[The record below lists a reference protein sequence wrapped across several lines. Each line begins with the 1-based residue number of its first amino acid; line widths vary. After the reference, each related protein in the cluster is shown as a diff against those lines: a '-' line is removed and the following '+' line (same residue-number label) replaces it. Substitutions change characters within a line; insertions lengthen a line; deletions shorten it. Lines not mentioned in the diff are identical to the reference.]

1 MNFPEDDALTFPLSG
16 PSAGLGMLSGL
27 VKRAAGSLCFFFR
40 EIIKLLEV
48 MDWIMCIF
56 FWVFYSFFIVVV
68 RFVIYCPSQMLM
80 PTTILCRVM
89 YK

>member
-56 FWVFYSFFIVVV
+56 FGYFTLF
-68 RFVIYCPSQMLM
+68 LLL
-80 PTTILCRVM
+80 LCVL
-89 YK
+89 